1 MMKNF
6 LLIAILALT
15 AAGNA
20 VSQEKLK
27 SAGIIPVMSWGGIAQ
42 SEVSVESYKKLKDV
56 GVNIDI
62 AFFSSADAIASA
74 LDAAGKAGVKLMITC
89 PELKADPEKTA
100 GRFKNHPALEG
111 YFLSDEPF
119 KVQFQELVD
128 WQKRIKKADG
138 KHYCFVNLLPDINS
152 NQSKFGT
159 KDYREYIDTFD
170 QLFPAPYLSFDFYPV
185 VDGGVHP
192 RWYENLEFFANK
204 YRTEGRPF
212 WAFALSTSYLAYSND
227 AVQPTLNDFYQ
238 LYDTYKPE
246 KTFVHDIPTLA
257 ALRLQ
262 IYADLA
268 YGAQGI
274 EYWSFRGFGSPLDA
288 QGKRTV
294 VYDRLQKVS
303 NEIQQ
308 LSGVFLEA
316 KVISVAQTGLDIPN
330 LTNRLVQLPSPFRL
344 LETTGEGAVVSHLE
358 NGKNSFLVIVNRD
371 FKNAMKLIISTDD
384 SVKKVLKDGT
394 LIPASD
400 YANATEV
407 EPGDVAIY
415 MFPTPDKSAK

>member
-1 MMKNF
+1 MKNSI
-6 LLIAILALT
+6 LIAILFI
-15 AAGNA
+15 
-20 VSQEKLK
+20 VSMGQAIAQEKLK
-27 SAGIIPVMSWGGIAQ
+27 QTGVIPVMSWGGIAQ
-42 SEVSVESYKKLKDV
+42 AEVSVASYKKLKEV

-62 AFFSSADAIASA
+62 AFFSNADAIATA
-74 LDAAGKAGVKLMITC
+74 LDAAGKAGIKLMITC
-89 PELKADPEKTA
+89 PELKTDPEKIA
-100 GRFKNHPALEG
+100 NRFKNHPALEG

-119 KVQFQELVD
+119 KSQFQELAD
-128 WQKRIKKADG
+128 CQKRIQSIDK

-152 NQSKFGT
+152 NRSKFGT
-159 KDYREYIDTFD
+159 KDYKEYIDTFD
-170 QLFPAPYLSFDFYPV
+170 QLFPAPYLSFDFYPI

-192 RWYENLEFFANK
+192 RWYENMEFFANK

-212 WAFALSTSYLAYSND
+212 WAFALTTSYLAYSND
-227 AVQPTLNDFYQ
+227 AAQPSLTDFYQ

-257 ALRLQ
+257 SLRLQ
-262 IYADLA
+262 IYVDLA

-294 VYDRLQKVS
+294 VYDRLLKVS
-303 NEIQQ
+303 NEIQL
-308 LSGVFLEA
+308 LSGVFMGA
-316 KVISVAQTGLDIPN
+316 KVISVAQTGLEVPIGTKQ
-330 LTNRLVQLPSPFRL
+330 LSQLPAPFRL
-344 LETTGEGAVVSHLE
+344 LETTGEGAVVSVLE
-358 NGKNSFLVIVNRD
+358 NGKNTFLVIVNRD
-371 FKNAMKLIISTDD
+371 FKNTMKLIISTDD

-394 LIPASD
+394 MIPATD

-415 MFPTPDKSAK
+415 MFPTPGKSAK

>member
-6 LLIAILALT
+6 ILIAILAFT
-15 AAGNA
+15 VAGNA

-62 AFFSSADAIASA
+62 AFFSGADAIDAA

-89 PELKADPEKTA
+89 PELKTDPEKTA

-119 KVQFQELVD
+119 KAQFQELAD
-128 WQKRIKKADG
+128 WQKRIKTADG

-159 KDYREYIDTFD
+159 KDYKEYIDTFD

-227 AVQPTLNDFYQ
+227 AVQPSLNDFYQ

-308 LSGVFLEA
+308 LSGVFLGA

-358 NGKNSFLVIVNRD
+358 NGKNSFLVIINRD
-371 FKNAMKLIISTDD
+371 FKNTMKLIISTDD
-384 SVKKVLKDGT
+384 SVKKVLRDGT
-394 LIPASD
+394 MIPASD

-415 MFPTPDKSAK
+415 MFPTPGKSAK

>member
-1 MMKNF
+1 MKIII
-6 LLIAILALT
+6 LLIILAI
-15 AAGNA
+15 AVVGNA
-20 VSQEKLK
+20 MSQEKLN
-27 SAGIIPVMSWGGIAQ
+27 SAGIIPVISWGGIAQ

-62 AFFSSADAIASA
+62 AFFTSADAIASA
-74 LDAAGKAGVKLMITC
+74 LDAAGKAGIKLMITC
-89 PELKADPEKTA
+89 PELKTDPEKTA
-100 GRFKNHPALEG
+100 NRFKNYPALEG

-119 KVQFQELVD
+119 KAQFQELAD
-128 WQKRIKKADG
+128 WQKRINTADG
-138 KHYCFVNLLPDINS
+138 KHYCFVNLLPNINS
-152 NQSKFGT
+152 NRDKLGT
-159 KDYREYIDTFD
+159 KDYKEYVDTFD

-192 RWYENLEFFANK
+192 RWYENLEFFASK
-204 YRTEGRPF
+204 YRMEGRPF
-212 WAFALSTSYLAYSND
+212 RAFALTTSYLAYSND
-227 AVQPTLNDFYQ
+227 AVQPSLNDFYQ

-246 KTFVHDIPTLA
+246 KTFVHDIPSLA

-303 NEIQQ
+303 KEIQQ
-308 LSGVFLEA
+308 LSGVFLGA
-316 KVISVAQTGLDIPN
+316 KVISVSQTGLDIPGGTKQ
-330 LTNRLVQLPSPFRL
+330 LSQLPAPVKL
-344 LETTGEGAVVSHLE
+344 LETIGEGAVVSVLE
-358 NGKNSFLVIVNRD
+358 TGKNTFLVIVNRD
-371 FKNAMKLIISTDD
+371 FKNIMKLIISTDD

-394 LIPASD
+394 MIPASD

-415 MFPTPDKSAK
+415 MFPTPGKSAK